1 MLRLNPCKRCD
12 PLKKIKINDEL
23 KQKSDYEDLF
33 IRVEQSDLSDKDKKL
48 VIDLIKDSWYYSL
61 KALDFFEI
69 DTQEMDFL

>member
-1 MLRLNPCKRCD
+1 M
-12 PLKKIKINDEL
+12 KKEIKIDDEL
-23 KQKSDYEDLF
+23 KQKSDYEALF

-48 VIDLIKDSWYYSL
+48 VIDLIKDSWHYSL